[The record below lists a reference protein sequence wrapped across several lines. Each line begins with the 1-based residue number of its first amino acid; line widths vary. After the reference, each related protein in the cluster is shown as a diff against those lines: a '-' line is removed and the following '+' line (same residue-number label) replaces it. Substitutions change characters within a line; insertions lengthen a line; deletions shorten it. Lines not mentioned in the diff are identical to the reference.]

1 MLIWCDLQ
9 RTAGAGTLPA
19 MTGTDVSDPLVSY
32 VQGTARGVWRDTGPG
47 GPYARSAAFLGLP
60 FAEPPVGPLRF
71 GVPVPA
77 GTWPGVRDATAH
89 GPTAQR
95 RQLAEVTAIP
105 EPSLPGDATLN
116 VDVFTPAPGDRD
128 ARLPV
133 FVWIH
138 GGGYKAGSPAS
149 PWYDGRAFNRDGV
162 VTVTLSYRLGFDGF
176 GWIPDAPHNRGLLD
190 QIEALRWL
198 RRHIADFGGD
208 PDRVTI
214 GGQSAGGG
222 SVWALLVS
230 PRARG
235 LFAAGIS
242 HSGALDVQ
250 PRAVAEANGRALA
263 EAAGVPW
270 TRAGLATLTED
281 QILDLQDTIAVAP
294 PPSDLAAA
302 VDGILTTGGVGLAY
316 LPYVDGDVL
325 DRSVPGALAA
335 GVATDVPVITG
346 TTAHEFTGAGPQLA
360 PLLAT
365 GDLVRVLE
373 ASRLGPLTQPILT
386 AYGDL
391 PAGPA
396 SVLAQLI
403 TELTFRV
410 PLVTWADLR
419 GDAPTWVYDFR
430 LRHRDTG
437 LAAHCAELPFAW
449 DLLDAP
455 QVKESC
461 HPEPPQQLADLMHRG
476 WVAFVHDHR
485 APWPT
490 WGPDRLAAI
499 FDHEPAIGPAFAL
512 ETEIAATLG
521 SR

>member
-1 MLIWCDLQ
+1 M
-9 RTAGAGTLPA
+9 
-19 MTGTDVSDPLVSY
+19 SDTEALDPVVHY
-32 VQGTARGVWRDTGPG
+32 DQGSVRGQWRDTGPG

-60 FAEPPVGPLRF
+60 FAAPPVGPHRF
-71 GVPVPA
+71 AAPVPA
-77 GTWPGVRDATAH
+77 EPWTGVRDATAY

-105 EPSLPGDATLN
+105 EPSIPGAATLN
-116 VDVFTPAPGDRD
+116 VNVFTPAPGDRE

-190 QIEALRWL
+190 QIEALRWVQ
-198 RRHIADFGGD
+198 RHIADFGGD
-208 PDRVTI
+208 PEHVTI

-230 PRARG
+230 PAARG
-235 LFAAGIS
+235 LFGAGIS
-242 HSGALDVQ
+242 HSGALDLQ
-250 PRAVAEANGRALA
+250 SAAVAEVNGRALA

-270 TRAGLATLTED
+270 SREGLATLTED
-281 QILDLQDTIAVAP
+281 RILDLQDTIAVAP
-294 PPSDLAAA
+294 PATDLAAA
-302 VDGILTTGGVGLAY
+302 VDGIITTGGVGLAY
-316 LPYVDGDVL
+316 LPYVDGNVL
-325 DRSVPGALAA
+325 DRTVTDALAA
-335 GVATDVPVITG
+335 GVSADIPVITG
-346 TTAHEFTGAGPQLA
+346 VTAHEFTGAGPQLA

-365 GDLVRVLE
+365 GDLGQVLRS
-373 ASRLGPLTQPILT
+373 SRLAPVADAILG

-391 PAGPA
+391 PDGPA

-403 TELTFRV
+403 TDLTFRV
-410 PLVTWADLR
+410 PMITWADMR
-419 GDAPTWVYDFR
+419 GDAPTWLYDFR

-455 QVKESC
+455 QVHASC
-461 HPEPPQQLADLMHRG
+461 DPDPPQELADLMHRG
-476 WVAFVHDHR
+476 WVVFLHDHR
-485 APWPT
+485 APWPA
-490 WGPDRLAAI
+490 WGPDRVAALS
-499 FDHEPAIGPAFAL
+499 DREPSIGPAFGL
-512 ETEIAATLG
+512 ETDIAAALRR
-521 SR
+521 S

>member
-1 MLIWCDLQ
+1 
-9 RTAGAGTLPA
+9 
-19 MTGTDVSDPLVSY
+19 MTDTEVLDPVVDY
-32 VQGTARGVWRDTGPG
+32 EQGTVRGLWRDTGPG
-47 GPYARSAAFLGLP
+47 GPHARSAAFLGLP
-60 FAEPPVGPLRF
+60 FAEPPVGRLRF
-71 GVPVPA
+71 AAPAPA
-77 GTWPGVRDATAH
+77 GPWSGVRDGTAY

-105 EPSLPGDATLN
+105 EPSIPGEGTLN
-116 VDVFTPAPGDRD
+116 VNVFTPAPGDRD

-190 QIEALRWL
+190 QIEALRWV
-198 RRHIADFGGD
+198 RRHIAAFGGD

-230 PRARG
+230 PPARG
-235 LFAAGIS
+235 LFGAGIS

-250 PRAVAEANGRALA
+250 PAAVAEANGRALA

-270 TRAGLATLTED
+270 TRDGLATLTED
-281 QILDLQDTIAVAP
+281 RILDLQDQIAVTP
-294 PPSDLAAA
+294 PPTTLAAA
-302 VDGILTTGGVGLAY
+302 VDGILDTGGVGLAF
-316 LPYVDGDVL
+316 LPYVDGEVL
-325 DRSVPGALAA
+325 DRTVTDALAA
-335 GVATDVPVITG
+335 GVSADIPVITG
-346 TTAHEFTGAGPQLA
+346 ATAHEFTGAGPGLA

-365 GDLVRVLE
+365 GDLAEVLRS
-373 ASRLGPLTQPILT
+373 SRLAPVADEILT
-386 AYGDL
+386 AYADL
-391 PAGPA
+391 PDGAA

-410 PLVTWADLR
+410 PMITWADLR
-419 GDAPTWVYDFR
+419 GDAPTWLYDFR

-455 QVKESC
+455 QVSESC
-461 HPEPPQQLADLMHRG
+461 DPDPPQELADLMHRG
-476 WVAFVHDHR
+476 WVVFLHDHR
-485 APWPT
+485 APWPV
-490 WGPDRLAAI
+490 WGPDRWAAI
-499 FDHEPAIGPAFAL
+499 SDRQPSIGPAFGL
-512 ETEIAATLG
+512 ETEIAAAL
-521 SR
+521 RQP